1 MGVVMRLNINA
12 HLSGVKIWF
21 FHVGTARMLR
31 FCFSKK
37 TTVLPRNQ
45 KVQYYCFLP
54 SMQVVRSLVTLLCL
68 LLACCSETNETG
80 NGNVGTEAFT
90 AEELLH
96 TLALVTAE
104 KESLQLEN
112 AEIIKRQTQLEKN
125 IEHLTK
131 KSSYILEL
139 GKLEDKYAQLVTE
152 TSMRTAMFT
161 DTIARLENELTTEKE
176 KSVRSL
182 AEQST
187 VAHSGVSVSEMKQ
200 QIFAL
205 EQQIKHMQAN
215 AGTST
220 AVIADLEGKQ
230 TELRNMLARV
240 TQERD
245 QLHLDLRS
253 AGGAVTKAQKD
264 THIMKDR
271 YLTAARRLDEQSVT
285 IQELERH
292 HDKCRE
298 LAQQQEVT
306 IAALQKN
313 VASLTPS
320 PATAVVTA
328 PSASSPTGNAGTL
341 VRHALGDP
349 LKVLLKSLAQFKQF
363 LLRFFR
369 LKR

>member
-1 MGVVMRLNINA
+1 MGVVYEIKYQCPSFGGEILIFPCQTTGNITFLLIEENY
-12 HLSGVKIWF
+12 
-21 FHVGTARMLR
+21 R
-31 FCFSKK
+31 C
-37 TTVLPRNQ
+37 PRNQ
-45 KVQYYCFLP
+45 KVQGHCFLP

-80 NGNVGTEAFT
+80 DGNLGTEPFT

-112 AEIIKRQTQLEKN
+112 AEIKKRQTQLEKN

-152 TSMRTAMFT
+152 TSMKTAMFT
-161 DTIARLENELTTEKE
+161 DTIARLESELTTEKE
-176 KSVRSL
+176 KSMRSL
-182 AEQST
+182 AEQSIT
-187 VAHSGVSVSEMKQ
+187 AHNGVSVSEMKQ
-200 QIFAL
+200 QIAAL
-205 EQQIKHMQAN
+205 EQQIQHMQAN
-215 AGTST
+215 ADTST

-230 TELRNMLARV
+230 TELRNMLARI

-298 LAQQQEVT
+298 LAQQQEAT